1 MKSFDIIGIISTIR
15 HRITEWNQKQDTFL
29 CYIQE
34 ALVTI
39 EDRHHL
45 RVKDGKSYSEEIYQ
59 KKQAYVAFSISEKK
73 IDFQQKTNQKW

>member
-1 MKSFDIIGIISTIR
+1 
-15 HRITEWNQKQDTFL
+15 L

-73 IDFQQKTNQKW
+73 IDFQQKTNQK